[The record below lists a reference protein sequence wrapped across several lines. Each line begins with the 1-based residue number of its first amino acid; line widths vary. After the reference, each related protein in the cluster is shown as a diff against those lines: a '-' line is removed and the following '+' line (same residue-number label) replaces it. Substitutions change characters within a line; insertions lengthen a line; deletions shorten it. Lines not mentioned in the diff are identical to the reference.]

1 MLRGIFAA
9 LFAFMATMGFLG
21 EGYFFVVTGLLFFS
35 LIIFGWKYFFSGG
48 RNWSEPLCFSLD
60 SDGITYVNRIKRI
73 FIAWQEVAVFGIA
86 FGGWLGYSFTR
97 ETCLYVSKTELDK
110 KGVAKK
116 YWHGRSRYVSPPAAA
131 DHSFLVLVF
140 DELNAEQV
148 LCQKLISYFET
159 YCGKEKRID
168 YTEQMYSNTEPTCCD
183 AQSFEVQ
190 VAGEIKHEFPG
201 KFRLLAENDCVGIA
215 GKCTV
220 CGKRKV
226 FFERT
231 NEDFPM
237 RKIVS
242 CPKCGASDFS
252 VCIIKEHID
261 TEQTLALPLEEK
273 LAYEGKGN
281 VSRLDISLFCNRCK
295 KTYPSF
301 LDVDAF

>member
-1 MLRGIFAA
+1 M
-9 LFAFMATMGFLG
+9 
-21 EGYFFVVTGLLFFS
+21 
-35 LIIFGWKYFFSGG
+35 
-48 RNWSEPLCFSLD
+48 
-60 SDGITYVNRIKRI
+60 
-73 FIAWQEVAVFGIA
+73 FGIA
-86 FGGWLGYSFTR
+86 FGSWQGPRRFQTR

-131 DHSFLVLVF
+131 DHSFLALVF

-190 VAGEIKHEFPG
+190 VTGEIKHSFPS
-201 KFRLLAENDCVGIA
+201 RLQLLAENGCVGAA
-215 GKCTV
+215 GKCKI

-237 RKIVS
+237 RKTVS
-242 CPKCGASDFS
+242 CPKCGANDFS
-252 VCIIKEHID
+252 VRITKEYID
-261 TEQTLALPLEEK
+261 TDETINLPLAEK
-273 LAYEGKGN
+273 FSYEGKGN
-281 VSRLDISLFCNRCK
+281 VSRMKISLSCNECK
-295 KTYPSF
+295 KTHENF
-301 LDVDAF
+301 FDLGEL